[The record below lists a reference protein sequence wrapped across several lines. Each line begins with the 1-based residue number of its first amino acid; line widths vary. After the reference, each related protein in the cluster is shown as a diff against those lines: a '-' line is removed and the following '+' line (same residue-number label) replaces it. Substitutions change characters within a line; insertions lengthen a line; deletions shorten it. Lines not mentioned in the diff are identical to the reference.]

1 MRRIAQHK
9 INEQVSYCITLYFYS
24 LNQKNKTI
32 NMSQQQTIQQ
42 LVDYPVVPVFY
53 HADLETC
60 KNVFDACYKGGI
72 RVFEFTNRGA
82 NALDTFKVLAAS
94 IGNYEGYTLGVGT
107 VLKAADAN
115 AFIAAGASFV
125 VSPCYSA
132 EVFDV
137 CYQNKI
143 PYMPG
148 CMTVKEIYDAATAGC
163 EVVKIFP
170 GDVVGAKFVKGVKAV
185 FPNQKLMVTG
195 GVEPTKES
203 FASWFGAGVTAV
215 GMGSQLFK
223 KEALEAK
230 DWNSITGIA
239 KKCFTYL
246 AK

>member
-1 MRRIAQHK
+1 
-9 INEQVSYCITLYFYS
+9 
-24 LNQKNKTI
+24 
-32 NMSQQQTIQQ
+32 MSQEQTIQQ
-42 LVDYPVVPVFY
+42 LVDSPVVPVFY
-53 HADLETC
+53 NADLETC

-82 NALDTFKVLAAS
+82 NALETFKVLAAS
-94 IGNYEGYTLGVGT
+94 LPSYPGYTLGVGT
-107 VLKAADAN
+107 VLKAADAT
-115 AFIAAGASFV
+115 AFIEAGASFV
-125 VSPCYSA
+125 VSPCYTA

-137 CYQNKI
+137 CYQSKV

-170 GDVVGAKFVKGVKAV
+170 GDVVGPKFVKGVKAV
-185 FPNQKLMVTG
+185 FPKQKLMVTG

-203 FASWFGAGVTAV
+203 FAAWFGAGVTAV

-223 KEALEAK
+223 KEALDSG
-230 DWNSITGIA
+230 DWNSITEIA
-239 KKCFTYL
+239 KNCFSFL

>member
-1 MRRIAQHK
+1 MSQ
-9 INEQVSYCITLYFYS
+9 EQ
-24 LNQKNKTI
+24 TI
-32 NMSQQQTIQQ
+32 NQ
-42 LVDYPVVPVFY
+42 LINFPVVPVFY
-53 HADLETC
+53 NSNPSLC
-60 KNVFDACYKGGI
+60 KSIFDACYKGGI

-82 NALDTFKVLAAS
+82 NALETFKELVALLPQYPGYS
-94 IGNYEGYTLGVGT
+94 IGAGT
-107 VLKAADAN
+107 VLKSSDAQ
-115 AFIAAGASFV
+115 AFIEAGASFI

-137 CYQNKI
+137 CYQHKI

-163 EVVKIFP
+163 EVIKIFP

-195 GVEPTKES
+195 GVEPNKES

-223 KEALEAK
+223 KEWLDAGSFEEVTKICAECMSLL
-230 DWNSITGIA
+230 
-239 KKCFTYL
+239 KK
-246 AK
+246 